1 MSQDHPCVL
10 CGSDKTQPYYSNEN
24 SSYFQCSVCELVFT
38 PKRFH
43 LNNADEKSRYDLHQ
57 NNPDDAGYR
66 QFLSTVFDPVEKH
79 LTPNAKG
86 LDFGCGPGPTLSVM
100 FEEKNHTVDLFDKYY
115 AFNPQVFD
123 KTYDFITATEVV
135 EHLDNPGKEFDRL
148 YGMLNPRG
156 VLAVMTG
163 MLSEEIDF
171 STWYYKSDPTH
182 ICFFNQTSM
191 RHLAEKWKARVE
203 FIGRDVTLFY
213 K

>member
-1 MSQDHPCVL
+1 MNQDHPCVL

-24 SSYFQCSVCELVFT
+24 SSYFQCLVCELVFT

-100 FEEKNHTVDLFDKYY
+100 FEEQGYKVDLFDKFY
-115 AFNPQVFD
+115 ANDRSIFNN
-123 KTYDFITATEVV
+123 TYDFITATEVA
-135 EHLDNPGKEFDRL
+135 EHLNNPGDELTKLFN
-148 YGMLNPRG
+148 MLSAGG
-156 VLAVMTG
+156 VLAIMTKI
-163 MLSEEIDF
+163 LDDQIEFKS
-171 STWYYKSDPTH
+171 WYYKNDPTH
-182 ICFFNQTSM
+182 ICFFSQNTM
-191 RHLAEKWKARVE
+191 HHLAKTWGVRAQ
-203 FIGRDVTLFY
+203 FYGSDVILFF

>member
-1 MSQDHPCVL
+1 MNQDHPCVL

-24 SSYFQCSVCELVFT
+24 SSYFQCLVCELVFT

-57 NNPDDAGYR
+57 NNPDDVGYR

-100 FEEKNHTVDLFDKYY
+100 FEEQGYKVDLFDKFY
-115 AFNPQVFD
+115 ANDRSIFNN
-123 KTYDFITATEVV
+123 TYDFITATEVA
-135 EHLDNPGKEFDRL
+135 EHLNNPGDELTKLFN
-148 YGMLNPRG
+148 MLSAGG
-156 VLAVMTG
+156 VLAIMTKI
-163 MLSEEIDF
+163 LDDQIEFKS
-171 STWYYKSDPTH
+171 WYYKNDPTH
-182 ICFFNQTSM
+182 ICFFSQNTM
-191 RHLAEKWKARVE
+191 HHLAKTWGVRAQ
-203 FIGRDVTLFY
+203 FYGSDVILFF